1 LMTFFKC
8 WMEDAGFEVF
18 LRVLAGGCRF
28 WILFTSAGWRMQ
40 GLKTFYKCWLEVA
53 GFLNI
58 VYKCW
63 LEDAGYEFCLQMLAG
78 GLQSLNTVNKC
89 WL

>member
-1 LMTFFKC
+1 M
-8 WMEDAGFEVF
+8 
-18 LRVLAGGCRF
+18 
-28 WILFTSAGWRMQ
+28 
-40 GLKTFYKCWLEVA
+40 KTFYKCWLEVA

-78 GLQSLNTVNKC
+78 GLQSLNIVNKC
-89 WL
+89 WLQDACFEYCLRASAFWGCRLNTIASATVV